1 MSLPVNPTVMD
12 IHAAQA
18 RLAGHA
24 RLTPVLESSKLNEE
38 FGCRLLVKAE
48 SLQQTG
54 SFKFRG
60 AFNKISLIPENRRY
74 KGVVAFSSGNHA
86 QGVAA
91 AAKIFAIHATIVMP
105 SDAPKIKILNTQSF
119 DADVVFYDRKTENR
133 VEIAKRIS
141 EDTGGLII
149 PPYNDPDIIAGQGTI
164 ALEILCQSRAI
175 NANLDIVLGPSSGGG
190 TMSGCSL
197 ALKHFKP
204 ELTLF
209 CVEPEDYDDIAQS
222 LELGE
227 RIKIKAGHPSICDAL
242 LLETPGD
249 LTFQILR
256 ELQVNGLAVSDAA
269 VLQAMRVAF
278 QEFKIVLEPSA
289 AISLAAVL
297 DGKINCRYKTVAVIC
312 TGGNVDPEVFQ
323 KALQ

>member
-1 MSLPVNPTVMD
+1 
-12 IHAAQA
+12 
-18 RLAGHA
+18 
-24 RLTPVLESSKLNEE
+24 
-38 FGCRLLVKAE
+38 
-48 SLQQTG
+48 
-54 SFKFRG
+54 
-60 AFNKISLIPENRRY
+60 
-74 KGVVAFSSGNHA
+74 
-86 QGVAA
+86 
-91 AAKIFAIHATIVMP
+91 
-105 SDAPKIKILNTQSF
+105 
-119 DADVVFYDRKTENR
+119 

-190 TMSGCSL
+190 MMSGCSL

-209 CVEPEDYDDIAQS
+209 CVEPEDYDDIGQS

-249 LTFQILR
+249 LTFQILS